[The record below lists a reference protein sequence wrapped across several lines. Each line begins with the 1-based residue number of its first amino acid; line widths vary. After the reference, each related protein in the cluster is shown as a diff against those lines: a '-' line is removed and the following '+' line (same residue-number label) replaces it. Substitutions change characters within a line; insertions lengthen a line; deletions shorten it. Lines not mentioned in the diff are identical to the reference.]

1 MTVTLRDVAAK
12 AGVSAITVSRALN
25 NTGHV
30 SPQTRRRI
38 LDAVAALNYV
48 PNDLASS
55 LRSKRTQLLALLV
68 TDVTNPFWTT
78 VARGVEDAAM
88 QAGYGVILCN
98 TDEDPGK
105 EARYLDL
112 LLRRRIDGLIIG
124 PTNESTEILQNL
136 KGRNVPFVL
145 IDRLV
150 SGVSADSVRGDSR
163 GGAYQLTMHLLQ
175 TGYRRIGLISGPVAV
190 STSEDRVAGYT
201 DALNEIGVPY
211 DPDLIRC
218 GGYRESW
225 GYEATLALLARDPRP
240 DALFAANNFIAL
252 GVLKALRSL
261 GLRVPEDVALVCFD
275 DFPQVTA
282 AAPFLTTAIQPAAE
296 IGSTAIDLLLDRLA
310 NPDLEFK
317 EIVMPT
323 QLLVHSSCGCGTHP
337 AASAQGDIAGHNARR
352 ERKTDHSTLITHKS

>member
-25 NTGHV
+25 NTGYV
-30 SPQTRRRI
+30 SPDTRRRI
-38 LDAVAALNYV
+38 YDAATALNYV

-88 QAGYGVILCN
+88 DAGYGVILCN
-98 TDEDPGK
+98 TDEDPAK

-124 PTNESTEILQNL
+124 PTSESTEILQAL
-136 KGRNVPFVL
+136 EGRRVPFVL

-150 SGVSADSVRGDSR
+150 SGICADIVRGDSR
-163 GGAYQLTMHLLQ
+163 NGAYQLTMHLLQ
-175 TGYRRIGLISGPVAV
+175 TGYRRIGMVSGPLTV
-190 STSEDRVAGYT
+190 STSEDRVAGYV
-201 DALNEIGVPY
+201 DALREMGIPS
-211 DPDLIRC
+211 DPALVRC

-225 GYEATLALLARDPRP
+225 GYQATLDLLSLDSPP

-252 GVLKALRSL
+252 GVLRALRSL
-261 GLRVPEDVALVCFD
+261 ELSVPEDIALVCFD
-275 DFPQVTA
+275 DFPHVTA
-282 AAPFLTTAIQPAAE
+282 STPFLTTMMQPAGE
-296 IGSTAIDLLLDRLA
+296 IGSVAIRLLLDRLA
-310 NPDLEFK
+310 NPDLDQRE
-317 EIVMPT
+317 VVLPT
-323 QLLVHSSCGCGTHP
+323 QLLVHASCGCNP
-337 AASAQGDIAGHNARR
+337 RGDKRDSISRH
-352 ERKTDHSTLITHKS
+352 